1 MTEAL
6 SGIDDYVN
14 ISSEIGT
21 FVDSLIDEE
30 KKVLDEITLAI
41 FGPEVV
47 LGLEYRRMLRE
58 IYDTGMFVVD
68 FLISLVNEEQIELLY
83 KYHIP
88 DSLLSTPQLKEIQS
102 EIKSYAP
109 FLKTVPVRNWR
120 LLSRRYELGPSII
133 AIVRKPG
140 ESAAAALKRL
150 KGPSD
155 PADMESDYLRSSM
168 DNPCFCRIHSADD
181 TVSVLREA
189 QIFFGAQRVRDAIR
203 KDRGISCE
211 RLVEVIDASVP
222 NSQEFRSPIVFF
234 QIKLRLLYL
243 SRANLGPLENLYKS
257 YLLKCRR
264 LREDRSYFSYSPNVL
279 GMSKILCGIA
289 SSLYRLAD

>member
-6 SGIDDYVN
+6 SGIDDCAN

-257 YLLKCRR
+257 YLLKMSAATRGPELLQLFTQCIRDEQNTLRNR
-264 LREDRSYFSYSPNVL
+264 LVALST
-279 GMSKILCGIA
+279 C
-289 SSLYRLAD
+289 